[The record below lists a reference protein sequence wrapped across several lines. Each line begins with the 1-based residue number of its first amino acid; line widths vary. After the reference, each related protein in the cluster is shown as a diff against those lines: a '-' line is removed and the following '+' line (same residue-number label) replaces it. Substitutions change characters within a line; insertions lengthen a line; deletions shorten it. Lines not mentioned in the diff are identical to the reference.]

1 MFITHNS
8 SIGQSVYYF
17 KPLDPN
23 DVSPRALVLSL
34 MSSAFTAP
42 QSIGRLINAA
52 ALFDIEPA
60 TLRVAVTRLLK
71 EGLLES
77 PDRGV
82 YKPGPKSRALTR
94 RVQSW
99 KEVASR
105 IVPWNGDWLVALTG
119 HLGRTDRKQLRS
131 RERALA
137 LSGYKETDAGYWV
150 RPANLARD
158 LDDHRA
164 DLIGIGA
171 DDAISLLR
179 VSERALPEDSH
190 WEALWSTNDLARTYA
205 EAINAMTESLERLA
219 SLPRDQAARESLL
232 IGQAVIRA
240 INFDPLLPPEL
251 GNQNAFLRMVET
263 MIHYN
268 DVGRKCWQAYYAAM
282 EEA

>member
-1 MFITHNS
+1 M
-8 SIGQSVYYF
+8 YYF
-17 KPLDPN
+17 KPLDPK

-82 YKPGPKSRALTR
+82 YQPGPKSRALTR
-94 RVQSW
+94 RVQGW
-99 KEVASR
+99 KNVADR
-105 IVPWNGDWLVALTG
+105 IAPWQGDWLLALTG
-119 HLGRTDRKQLRS
+119 HLGRTDRKQLRA

-137 LSGYKETDAGYWV
+137 LSGYKETESGYWV
-150 RPANLARD
+150 RPANLSRK
-158 LDDHRA
+158 LTDHRA

-171 DDAISLLR
+171 DEDISLLR
-179 VSERALPEDSH
+179 VSEHALA
-190 WEALWSTNDLARTYA
+190 EAAPWTSLWSTEDLARTYEQA
-205 EAINAMTESLERLA
+205 TDTMLTSLERLPN
-219 SLPRDQAARESLL
+219 LPKEIAARESLL

-251 GNQNAFLRMVET
+251 ADQEAFLRMVDT
-263 MIHYN
+263 MVRYN
-268 DVGRKCWQAYYAAM
+268 DAGRKCWQAYYAST
-282 EEA
+282 ETS

>member
-1 MFITHNS
+1 M
-8 SIGQSVYYF
+8 YYF
-17 KPLDPN
+17 QPLEPQ

-52 ALFDIEPA
+52 ALFGIEPA

-82 YKPGPKSRALTR
+82 YQPGPKSRALTR
-94 RVQSW
+94 RVQGW
-99 KEVASR
+99 KDVASR
-105 IVPWNGDWLVALTG
+105 IVPWNGAWLVALTG

-137 LSGYKETDAGYWV
+137 LSGYKETEAGYWV
-150 RPANLARD
+150 RPANLART
-158 LDDHRA
+158 LADHRE

-171 DDAISLLR
+171 DDAISLLQ
-179 VSERALPEDSH
+179 VADRAMPGGEA
-190 WEALWSTNDLARTYA
+190 WETLWSSDDLGHSYA
-205 EAINAMTESLERLA
+205 DAMQAMTA
-219 SLPRDQAARESLL
+219 SLKRIPCLPHDVAARETLL
-232 IGQAVIRA
+232 IGQAVIRT

-251 GNQNAFLRMVET
+251 GDQATFLRMVET
-263 MIHYN
+263 MVEYN
-268 DVGRKCWQAYYAAM
+268 NTGRKCWQAYYAAM
-282 EEA
+282 ETA

>member
-1 MFITHNS
+1 M
-8 SIGQSVYYF
+8 YYF
-17 KPLDPN
+17 RPLDPK
-23 DVSPRALVLSL
+23 DISPRALVLSL

-60 TLRVAVTRLLK
+60 TLRVAVTRLQK

-82 YKPGPKSRALTR
+82 YQPGPKSRALTR
-94 RVQSW
+94 RVQGW

-119 HLGRTDRKQLRS
+119 HLGRTDRKQVRA

-137 LSGYKETDAGYWV
+137 LSGYKETDTGFWV

-158 LDDHRA
+158 LDDHRS

-171 DDAISLLR
+171 DESISLLR
-179 VSERALPEDSH
+179 VSERALSEGPQ
-190 WEALWSTNDLARTYA
+190 WESLWSTADLARTYA
-205 EAINAMTESLERLA
+205 EATDAMNRSLET
-219 SLPRDQAARESLL
+219 LPGLPKDQAARESLL
-232 IGQAVIRA
+232 IGQAVIRT

-251 GNQNAFLRMVET
+251 GDQESFLRMVNT
-263 MIHYN
+263 MVDYN
-268 DVGRKCWQAYYAAM
+268 NIGRKCWQAYYASMDAT
-282 EEA
+282 

>member
-1 MFITHNS
+1 MS
-8 SIGQSVYYF
+8 QSVYYF
-17 KPLDPN
+17 KPLDPK

-42 QSIGRLINAA
+42 QSISRLISAA

-82 YKPGPKSRALTR
+82 YKPGPKSKALTR

-99 KEVASR
+99 KDVASR

-131 RERALA
+131 RERSLA
-137 LSGYKETDAGYWV
+137 LSGYKETDAGFWV
-150 RPANLARD
+150 RPANLARG
-158 LDDHRA
+158 LEDHRA

-179 VSERALPEDSH
+179 VSDRALPEGGH
-190 WEALWSTNDLARTYA
+190 WESLWSTDELARTYA
-205 EAINAMTESLERLA
+205 EANDAMMKSLGRLA
-219 SLPRDQAARESLL
+219 SLPCDQAARESLL
-232 IGQAVIRA
+232 IGQAVIRT

-251 GNQNAFLRMVET
+251 GNQDAFLRMVET
-263 MIHYN
+263 MVHYN
-268 DVGRKCWQAYYAAM
+268 NVGRKCWQAYYTAM
-282 EEA
+282 DGA